1 MLINLRVF
9 QETLDH
15 AIATIAWSF
24 GAFSFLRNFVD
35 STLAAQH
42 STAQHSTAQ
51 HSTAQHSTAQHSTA
65 QH

>member
-9 QETLDH
+9 QETFDR

-24 GAFSFLRNFVD
+24 GAFSFSRNFVD

-42 STAQHSTAQ
+42 STAQLIAM
-51 HSTAQHSTAQHSTA
+51 A
-65 QH
+65 